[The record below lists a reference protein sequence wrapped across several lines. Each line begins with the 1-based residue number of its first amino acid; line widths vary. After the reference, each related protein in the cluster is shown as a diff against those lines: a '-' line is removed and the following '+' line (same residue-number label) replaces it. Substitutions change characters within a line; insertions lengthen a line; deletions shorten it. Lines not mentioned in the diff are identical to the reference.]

1 MTKYEYYWASQLWPN
16 TNNIWLPKNDQI
28 LSMNTNF
35 VEVPKRK
42 ASKTG
47 SESHKVMLNSPSPL
61 MTEANYKYKQ
71 LPIHITHP
79 MWLWYMRM
87 NCSFGAQS
95 TFGSTEYSKKNTPP
109 LIFQRIGWSSHQ
121 KSDKFSCAHS
131 SKVSMLSKICIVF
144 RKNFQRY
151 SVWENHP
158 NRNTNNIWFEKLPEY
173 E

>member
-1 MTKYEYYWASQLWPN
+1 MN
-16 TNNIWLPKNDQI
+16 TNIIWLPKNDQI
-28 LSMNTNF
+28 LSTNTNF
-35 VEVPKRK
+35 VPKRK
-42 ASKTG
+42 ASKTS
-47 SESHKVMLNSPSPL
+47 SESHKLMLNLLSPL
-61 MTEANYKYKQ
+61 MTKADYKCKQ
-71 LPIHITHP
+71 LPIHMTQP

-144 RKNFQRY
+144 RKKIPAVFGLR
-151 SVWENHP
+151 
-158 NRNTNNIWFEKLPEY
+158 KLPEY